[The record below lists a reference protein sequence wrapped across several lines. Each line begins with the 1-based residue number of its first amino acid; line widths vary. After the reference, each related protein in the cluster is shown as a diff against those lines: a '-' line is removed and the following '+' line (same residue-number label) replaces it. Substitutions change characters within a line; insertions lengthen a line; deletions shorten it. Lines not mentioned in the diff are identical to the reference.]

1 MIRPFLL
8 SLGTSVG
15 MAGLGFTTN
24 VVLARVLE
32 PASRGALA
40 AVMLAAVLIAG
51 VAQWG
56 LGPAYVYTVRSRA
69 VSRPQWLAGL
79 GALLIASTAALLS
92 LGWHRLQFSISP
104 TDPSLLLLTG
114 CAVAQAMQLYVSS
127 LSQTQDGLRLFNLLR
142 LVPTVF
148 VFVGTATAALTG
160 HLQPDTATLVYALG
174 FGAAGV
180 VYMASTA
187 CAAPRSVQNQDAE
200 ASPAFSVHHHARYS
214 LQYHST
220 VLLGMLATNIDKLY
234 LSFSAPAASLG
245 VYTVAY
251 ATSRLINI
259 VQEAAANALFSRYA
273 GRSSVGMSDGV
284 ARVFRLTFYPM
295 LVACVLIALA
305 AWPVFG
311 HVFGP
316 AYREGWLPFAVLLV
330 ECVVGGAS
338 WLLAQ
343 RFAAAGLTATVAARQ
358 VISLVPVVLALP
370 FLRADHL
377 AVDMA
382 LVMLASSSVRL
393 LVTLRFLHVRAG
405 LPPSALAPRLSDVHF
420 LLTLLPRG
428 LRADA

>member
-15 MAGLGFTTN
+15 IAGLGFTTN

-56 LGPAYVYTVRSRA
+56 LGSAYVFTVRSRA
-69 VSRPQWLAGL
+69 VSRPQRLAGL
-79 GALLIASTAALLS
+79 GAVLIASTAALLS
-92 LGWHRLQFSISP
+92 LGWHRLQFSGST
-104 TDPSLLLLTG
+104 TDPSLALLTG
-114 CAVAQAMQLYVSS
+114 CAVAQAMHLYVSS
-127 LSQTQDGLRLFNLLR
+127 LSQAQEGLRLFNLLR
-142 LVPTVF
+142 LVPTVC
-148 VFVGTATAALTG
+148 VCVGTVTAALTG
-160 HLQPDTATLVYALG
+160 HLQPDTATLVYTLG
-174 FGAAGV
+174 FGAAGA
-180 VYMASTA
+180 VYMAS
-187 CAAPRSVQNQDAE
+187 AAYSVSQPGPQQHAN
-200 ASPAFSVHHHARYS
+200 ASANFSVYHHARYS
-214 LQYHST
+214 LEYHST
-220 VLLGMLATNIDKLY
+220 VLLGMLTTNIDKIY
-234 LSFSAPAASLG
+234 LSFSASAASLG

-273 GRSSVGMSDGV
+273 GRSSSGMSDGV

-358 VISLVPVVLALP
+358 LISLVPVVLALP
-370 FLRADHL
+370 LLRVDHL
-377 AVDMA
+377 AIDMA
-382 LVMLASSSVRL
+382 LVMLGSSAVRL
-393 LVTLRFLHVRAG
+393 MVTLRFLHVRVD
-405 LPPSALAPRLSDVHF
+405 LPPSALAPRMSDVHF
-420 LLTLLPRG
+420 LLTLPRG